1 MKKYTL
7 LTGATGFIGQYML
20 ERLLLRDIPVVTIAR
35 GKENL
40 SAKER
45 IQEIVADLE
54 KRVGR
59 TLPPPVCFTGDLSAD
74 DLGLDDFALEWFAGN
89 CGQVLHNAASIRFHC
104 EGDRTKDPWLSNYT
118 GTVNVAEL
126 CKQSSIDTFH
136 HVSTA
141 YVCGTRRDTVFEHE
155 LECGQD
161 FASDYQQAKLEAEK
175 YLRGVDFLKSR
186 TFYRPA
192 IVVGD
197 SRNGYTSSPDFGLYH
212 YIEFNWNLAKNLRA
226 ATGETGPI
234 QLPFRLRMTGDERRN
249 LVTVDWVA
257 DAIVHILTHPE
268 LHNETYHLTPDKPAT
283 SRDVVEAIVEYFDF
297 EGVEFIGDAEVD
309 VADQTDVERMFYD
322 FASTFESYWDD
333 EPIYDRTNTNRALGK
348 VYSPPS
354 VSTSSSGLIFQ

>member
-7 LTGATGFIGQYML
+7 LTGATGFIGQYIL
-20 ERLLLRDIPVVTIAR
+20 ERLLLREIPVVTIAR
-35 GKENL
+35 GKGSL

-59 TLPPPVCFTGDLSAD
+59 TLPQPVCFTGDLTTD
-74 DLGLDDFALEWFAGN
+74 DLGLDDFALEWFTEN

-104 EGDRTKDPWLSNYT
+104 DGDRTKDPWLSNYT
-118 GTVNVAEL
+118 GTINVAEF
-126 CKQSSIDTFH
+126 CQQSSIDTFH

-141 YVCGTRRDTVFEHE
+141 YVCGTRRDTVREHE

-197 SRNGYTSSPDFGLYH
+197 SRNGYTSAPDFGLYH

-234 QLPFRLRMTGDERRN
+234 QLPFRLRMTGSSII
-249 LVTVDWVA
+249 TWA
-257 DAIVHILTHPE
+257 PDAVSFLTSPQ
-268 LHNETYHLTPDKPAT
+268 LSAPPWL
-283 SRDVVEAIVEYFDF
+283 R
-297 EGVEFIGDAEVD
+297 
-309 VADQTDVERMFYD
+309 
-322 FASTFESYWDD
+322 W
-333 EPIYDRTNTNRALGK
+333 NT
-348 VYSPPS
+348 
-354 VSTSSSGLIFQ
+354 